1 MASKKHSKKDRI
13 HKEFEGL
20 EMKINELGEI
30 QSSFH
35 LDQINQ
41 FLNAHLNDK
50 KLIPDKEALRNG
62 EGEEEE

>member
-1 MASKKHSKKDRI
+1 MPSKKHNKKERL

-20 EMKINELGEI
+20 EMTINELGEI

-41 FLNAHLNDK
+41 FLNTHLKDK
-50 KLIPDKEALRNG
+50 KLNPEKDSPRDG
-62 EGEEEE
+62 GEEE

>member
-1 MASKKHSKKDRI
+1 MPSKKRSKKDRI
-13 HKEFEGL
+13 HQEFEGL

-41 FLNAHLNDK
+41 FLNTHLNDK
-50 KLIPDKEALRNG
+50 KLNPEKDTQS
-62 EGEEEE
+62 EGEEE

>member
-1 MASKKHSKKDRI
+1 MPSKKNSKKDRI
-13 HKEFEGL
+13 PKEFEGL

-41 FLNAHLNDK
+41 FLNAHLNDR
-50 KLIPDKEALRNG
+50 KLNPEKDAQSES
-62 EGEEEE
+62 EEE